1 MPKQNK
7 QQKVVTKL
15 ARMFVEGITVVT
27 EAAGKFSAVLVT
39 GVNDALASN
48 MSAAEVWSGV
58 VVEIHGMD
66 LPTEEKRSKLQYLS
80 QSGRKLFEY
89 AANLSDNEEWRAE
102 LHGQAEGLAKLEPLL
117 KKGKEAKAARVA
129 EAQKSAGAV
138 YGADIFGGDDWR
150 SNVSKEVAA
159 MVDRFENDPEG
170 LVKAATERRTEL
182 QSLAAEYD
190 KIAQYG
196 ADVEWVTLLTPDKLL
211 KELGLK

>member
-7 QQKVVTKL
+7 HQKIVTKL

-27 EAAGKFSAVLVT
+27 EATGKFSAILVK
-39 GVNDALASN
+39 GVDDAITSKR
-48 MSAAEVWSGV
+48 SAAEVWKGV

-66 LPTEEKRSKLQYLS
+66 LPKEERRSKLAYLS
-80 QSGRKLFEY
+80 QSGRRLFEY
-89 AANLSDNEEWRAE
+89 AANLSDDEEWRAE
-102 LHGQAEGLAKLEPLL
+102 LHTQAEGLAKLEPLL
-117 KKGKEAKAARVA
+117 DKGKAAKAARLE
-129 EAQKSAGAV
+129 EAQKSAEAV

-150 SNVSKEVAA
+150 SNVSKEVAE

-170 LVKAATERRTEL
+170 LVKAAKERRTEL

-190 KIAQYG
+190 KVVQHGSI
-196 ADVEWVTLLTPDKLL
+196 EWVTLLTPDKLL

>member
-7 QQKVVTKL
+7 HQKIVTKL

-27 EAAGKFSAVLVT
+27 EATGKFSAILVK
-39 GVNDALASN
+39 GVDDAITSK
-48 MSAAEVWSGV
+48 MSAAEVWKGV

-66 LPTEEKRSKLQYLS
+66 LPKEERRSKLAYLS
-80 QSGRKLFEY
+80 QSGRRLFEY
-89 AANLSDNEEWRAE
+89 AANLSDDEEWRAE
-102 LHGQAEGLAKLEPLL
+102 LHTQAEGLAKLEPLL
-117 KKGKEAKAARVA
+117 DKGKAAKAARLE
-129 EAQKSAGAV
+129 EAQKSAEAV

>member
-150 SNVSKEVAA
+150 SNVSKEVAE

-170 LVKAATERRTEL
+170 LVKAAKERRTEL

-190 KIAQYG
+190 KVVQHGSI
-196 ADVEWVTLLTPDKLL
+196 EWVTLLTPDKLL